1 MSRSHRT
8 ITLLLAAGAGASLFA
23 QSIICSGAELYANP
37 SQVVKYGRWEVRMQT
52 AATPGSVSS
61 FFTYYDNSWKG
72 KPEPWRE
79 IDIEVLGN
87 APNSF
92 QSNIISGMLDPD
104 LPNPEDGKITS
115 EVHHSVD
122 GMSSG
127 FHTFTLDWT
136 PDSVVWRVDGKTMR
150 KNGATDPQVVEL
162 RDKDQSYR
170 MNLWS
175 STSTLWVGELDL
187 SKLPVYQVVNWMRY
201 SEYTP
206 GAGPNGSNFTQSWID
221 DFNSFNSTRW
231 AKGDWTFAENQ
242 AQFMKSNLVVKDG
255 YLVLALTRPGEEGV
269 KQAFPTDPLGST
281 YTTAAVGGR
290 SPLKGSLHARAT
302 GTGLR
307 VEGLDGFRGAIEV
320 RDARGQLVGQVEAQ
334 GGTSA
339 ELPLV
344 TTGAVFVRAGE
355 QTVSVVR

>member
-23 QSIICSGAELYANP
+23 QNIICSGAELFAKP
-37 SQVVKYGRWEVRMQT
+37 DQVVKYGRWEVRMQT

-61 FFTYYDNSWKG
+61 FFTYYDYSWKG

-92 QSNIISGMLDPD
+92 QSNLITGWKDPD
-104 LPNPEDGKITS
+104 LPNPEKGKITS
-115 EVHHSVD
+115 EKIHTVNE
-122 GMSSG
+122 MSSG

-136 PDSVVWRVDGKTMR
+136 PDSIVWRVDGKTKR

-162 RDKDQSYR
+162 RDKEQSYR

-175 STSTLWVGELDL
+175 SSISDWVGDL
-187 SKLPVYQVVNWMRY
+187 EVSKLPVYQVVNWMRY
-201 SEYTP
+201 SAYTP
-206 GAGPNGSNFTQSWID
+206 GAGPSGSNFTESWID
-221 DFNSFNSTRW
+221 DFSSFNSTRW
-231 AKGDWTFAENQ
+231 DKGDWTFETNQ
-242 AQFMKSNLVVKDG
+242 AQLKKANIVVKDG
-255 YLVLALTRPGEEGV
+255 YLILALTRPGEEGV
-269 KQAFPTDPLGST
+269 KQTFPTDPLGST
-281 YTTAAVGGR
+281 YTTASVGGHNL
-290 SPLKGSLHARAT
+290 LKGSLHARAT

-307 VEGLDGFRGAIEV
+307 VDGLDGYRGAIEV
-320 RDARGQLVGQVEAQ
+320 RDVRGQLVGQVAAQ

-339 ELPLV
+339 ELPLA